1 MTDVFH
7 QKENKPKRVLL
18 ISFRNKEL
26 VAVAYKLRERG
37 VDIVY
42 WTGGK
47 TDEWHVAANDKKN
60 FPHTIF
66 HDSIDC
72 LQAIPAPGVLPSQF
86 APVGVELVHSMLAC
100 ESQVLSMMNSVDY
113 TALSVSRK
121 KQIYYEYLRYWHG
134 VLIHFKIDAVLS
146 HDIPHAVY
154 DYVIWCLAEKMGIKS
169 IMYVAPL
176 LPNRLLFFDD
186 FLKFN
191 ELQAEYE
198 KTLQENVSVNNLS
211 PDLQGYYLDQVS
223 KNKTINFHQY
233 CVKKRLEPL
242 TNALRPFPSARA
254 LLRNLRRHTFIKITY
269 AYAKM
274 LFRKEEMPSLD
285 RLVLGGFALR
295 KKFYEWN
302 KLNRSFKKEYE
313 SFARYPDLSKKFI
326 YVPLHMQPE
335 RSTSAQ
341 GDIFVSQK
349 LMLDILSA
357 ALPKDWVM
365 YVKEHPAQWSIR
377 RTHMGRYAGYYRE
390 MAHIKNVVLV
400 PMEVPSAEM
409 INKAQTV
416 ATVTGTSLWEAVLS
430 GKPSLTFGYNWF
442 MHCDGV
448 FMISDVVSAMGAL
461 EKIKN
466 GYLPDE
472 KRVLS
477 FFVALD
483 RVSVV
488 GYGRTRRNKTRE
500 IPEDERIE
508 NLFLGY
514 YQRLIK

>member
-1 MTDVFH
+1 MTDIFH
-7 QKENKPKRVLL
+7 QKKDKPKRVLL
-18 ISFRNKEL
+18 ISFRNAEL
-26 VAVAYKLRERG
+26 VAVAHKLREHG
-37 VDIVY
+37 VDVVY
-42 WTGGK
+42 WIGGK
-47 TDEWHVAANDKKN
+47 TKEWHTAANDKKN
-60 FPHTIF
+60 FQRTIF
-66 HDSIDC
+66 HDSLDC
-72 LQAIPAPGVLPSQF
+72 LQAIPAPGVDPSQF
-86 APVGVELVHSMLAC
+86 APVGLDLARSMLAC

-134 VLIHFKIDAVLS
+134 VLTHFKIDAVLS
-146 HDIPHAVY
+146 HDIPHGVY

-169 IMYVAPL
+169 IMYIAPL

-191 ELQAEYE
+191 ELQEEYK
-198 KTLQENVSVNNLS
+198 KTLQENVSIDNLS
-211 PDLQGYYLDQVS
+211 PDLRSYYLDQIA
-223 KNKTINFHQY
+223 KNKTINFHQSR
-233 CVKKRLEPL
+233 VKSRVEPL
-242 TNALRPFPSARA
+242 ANALRPFPSMRA
-254 LLRNLRRHTFIKITY
+254 LLRNLRRHTFVKTAY
-269 AYAKM
+269 AYTRM

-285 RLVLGGFALR
+285 RFILGGFALR

-302 KLNRSFKKEYE
+302 TLNRSFKREYE

-349 LMLDILSA
+349 VMLDILSA
-357 ALPKDWVM
+357 ALPKEWVI
-365 YVKEHPAQWSIR
+365 YVKEHPAQWAIR

-390 MAHIKNVVLV
+390 MAEIRNVTLV
-400 PMEVPSAEM
+400 PMEVPSAEL

-430 GKPSLTFGYNWF
+430 GKPSLMFGYNWF

-448 FMISDVVSAMGAL
+448 FLISDVTSAMSAL

-466 GYLPDE
+466 GYTPD
-472 KRVLS
+472 KNRVLS

-488 GYGRTRRNKTRE
+488 GYGRTKRNKTRE
-500 IPEDERIE
+500 IPEDERLE

>member
-1 MTDVFH
+1 MIDIFSS
-7 QKENKPKRVLL
+7 KKDKPARVLL
-18 ISFRNKEL
+18 VSFRNKEL
-26 VAVAYKLRERG
+26 VTVAHKLRERG
-37 VDIVY
+37 VEIVY

-47 TDEWHVAANDKKN
+47 TKEWRAASNDKKN
-60 FPHTIF
+60 FPRTIF

-72 LQAIPAPGVLPSQF
+72 IQAAPAPGVDPSQF
-86 APVGVELVHSMLAC
+86 APVGVDLARSMLAC

-134 VLIHFKIDAVLS
+134 VLTNFKIDAVLS
-146 HDIPHAVY
+146 HDIPHAIY
-154 DYVIWCLAEKMGIKS
+154 DYVIWCLAEKMDIKS

-191 ELQAEYE
+191 ELQAEYK
-198 KTLQENVSVNNLS
+198 KTLQEDVSIDNLS
-211 PDLQGYYLDQVS
+211 PDLKSYYLDQVS
-223 KNKTINFHQY
+223 KNKTINFHNF
-233 CVKKRLEPL
+233 CVEKRLGPL
-242 TNALRPFPSARA
+242 TNALRPVPSMRA
-254 LLRNLRRHTFIKITY
+254 IWKNLRRHTFVKTAY
-269 AYAKM
+269 AYARM
-274 LFRKEEMPSLD
+274 LFSKEEIPNLD

-295 KKFYEWN
+295 RKFYEWN
-302 KLNRSFKKEYE
+302 KLNRSFKREYE
-313 SFARYPDLSKKFI
+313 NVTRYPDFSKKFI

-357 ALPKDWVM
+357 ALPEGWAI
-365 YVKEHPAQWSIR
+365 YVKEHPAQWAIR

-390 MAHIKNVVLV
+390 MAEIRNVTLV
-400 PMEVPSAEM
+400 PMEVPSAEL
-409 INKAQTV
+409 INKAETV

-430 GKPSLTFGYNWF
+430 GKPSLMFGYNWQ
-442 MHCDGV
+442 MHCEGV
-448 FMISDVVSAMGAL
+448 FRISDVASAVSAL

-466 GYLPDE
+466 GYTPD
-472 KRVLS
+472 KNKVLA

-488 GYGRTRRNKTRE
+488 GHGRTKRNKTRE
-500 IPEDERIE
+500 IPEDERLE